1 MLVVKK
7 AGSHLVFEE
16 DRKMKHVTF
25 ASVLFLVV
33 LLAVTPAVGRGESDA
48 ELAKKTQNPIASLI
62 SVPLQFNYDDNL
74 GPNDDGSRFLL
85 NVQPVIPI
93 SLNPDW
99 NIISRTI
106 VPIIDLEDFPA
117 QGDDE
122 SGIGDVLQSLFFS
135 PKKPTAGGLIWGVGP
150 VISIPTASDDY
161 MGSGKLSAGPTVVGL
176 KQEHG
181 WTYGL
186 LANHLWSFAGEGG
199 RPYVNATYLQPFL
212 GYTLPSLT
220 TLGVNTE
227 SSYDWRTEEWSVPVN
242 VMVTQ
247 LLKIGSRPVS
257 LQAGLRYWADSPE
270 GGPEDFGFRLTFTLL
285 FPK

>member
-1 MLVVKK
+1 
-7 AGSHLVFEE
+7 
-16 DRKMKHVTF
+16 MKNVTL
-25 ASVLFLVV
+25 ASVSFLVV
-33 LLAVTPAVGRGESDA
+33 LLAVTPAVSRGESDA
-48 ELAKKTQNPIASLI
+48 ELARKTQNPIASLI

-99 NIISRTI
+99 DIISRTI
-106 VPIIDLEDFPA
+106 VPIIDLQDFPVT
-117 QGDDE
+117 GNDE

-135 PKKPTAGGLIWGVGP
+135 PKKPTARGLIWGAGP
-150 VISIPTASDDY
+150 VISFPTASDDY
-161 MGSGKLSAGPTVVGL
+161 LGSGKLSAGPTAVAL

-181 WTYGL
+181 WTYGIL
-186 LANHLWSFAGEGG
+186 SNHLWSFAGEGG
-199 RPYVNATYLQPFL
+199 RAYVNATYLQPFL
-212 GYTLPSLT
+212 AYTLPSFT

-227 SSYDWRTEEWSVPVN
+227 SSYDWRAEEWSVPIN
-242 VMVTQ
+242 VSVTQ
-247 LLKIGSRPVS
+247 LLKIGSQPVS

-270 GGPEDFGFRLTFTLL
+270 SGPEDFGFRLAFTLL